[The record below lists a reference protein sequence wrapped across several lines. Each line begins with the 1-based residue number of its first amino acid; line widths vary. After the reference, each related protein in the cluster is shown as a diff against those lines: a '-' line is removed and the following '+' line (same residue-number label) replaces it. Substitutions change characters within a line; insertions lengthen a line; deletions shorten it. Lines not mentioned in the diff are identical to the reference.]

1 MKKVFLF
8 IAASG
13 FIYSAS
19 AQYKSER
26 SSNSDA
32 PAKAVFF
39 ELGGPG
45 LASINY
51 DMRFTK
57 SESGIGGRV
66 GIGGFSIGTGTER
79 ATVVFIPVGVN
90 YLLGKDGKNYFE
102 VGGGVTPVIANSN
115 TSTGSENFTST
126 FGHLNL
132 GYRLQPADGG
142 FFFRAAINPVFGK
155 GFFWPYYGGVSFG
168 YKF

>member
-1 MKKVFLF
+1 MKQLILFLSTLF
-8 IAASG
+8 LLTAAQ
-13 FIYSAS
+13 
-19 AQYKSER
+19 AQYNR
-26 SSNSDA
+26 DQAAAA
-32 PAKAVFF
+32 PAKSIFF
-39 ELGGPG
+39 EIGGPG
-45 LASINY
+45 VASLNY

-66 GIGGFSIGTGTER
+66 GIGGFSIGSGGDRTT
-79 ATVVFIPVGVN
+79 AIFIPIGLN
-90 YLLGKDGKNYFE
+90 YLLGKDQKNYFE
-102 VGGGVTPVIANSN
+102 LGGGITPVIVNN
-115 TSTGSENFTST
+115 TSTGTADENFRST

-132 GYRLQPADGG
+132 GYRLQPKEGG